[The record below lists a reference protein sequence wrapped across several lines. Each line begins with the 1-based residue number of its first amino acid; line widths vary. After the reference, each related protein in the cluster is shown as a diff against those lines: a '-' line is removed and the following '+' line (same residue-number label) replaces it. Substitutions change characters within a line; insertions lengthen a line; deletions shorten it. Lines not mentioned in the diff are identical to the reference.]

1 MTILMAHMRYF
12 KMDRKKEELVYEIPE
27 AEILDYW
34 EEDSESIIYNN
45 WDRIKDWLKNIWRFF
60 ERALCDFSGKRR
72 RITKPH
78 PPPSNTT
85 FVCNK

>member
-12 KMDRKKEELVYEIPE
+12 KKKKKKEELVYEIPE

-45 WDRIKDWLKNIWRFF
+45 WDRIKDWLKKIWRFF
-60 ERALCDFSGKRR
+60 VFL
-72 RITKPH
+72 
-78 PPPSNTT
+78 N
-85 FVCNK
+85 